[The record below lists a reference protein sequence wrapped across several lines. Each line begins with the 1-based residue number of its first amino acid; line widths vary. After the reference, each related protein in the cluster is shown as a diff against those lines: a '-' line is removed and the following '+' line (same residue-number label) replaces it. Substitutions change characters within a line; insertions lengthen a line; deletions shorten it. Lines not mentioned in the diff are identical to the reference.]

1 MRVKDEERGVVR
13 DSEVR
18 VVLEASKSEIVR
30 AKKRR
35 EDKRASERRE
45 LRRSVVLCPSS
56 AKGAERSVHEQTA
69 ARSGRGG

>member
-1 MRVKDEERGVVR
+1 MRVKDEERGVVG

-35 EDKRASERRE
+35 EDKRASDENCVE
-45 LRRSVVLCPSS
+45 VLCCALLQPNEQR
-56 AKGAERSVHEQTA
+56 GACMNKQQ
-69 ARSGRGG
+69 RGVAEVNE